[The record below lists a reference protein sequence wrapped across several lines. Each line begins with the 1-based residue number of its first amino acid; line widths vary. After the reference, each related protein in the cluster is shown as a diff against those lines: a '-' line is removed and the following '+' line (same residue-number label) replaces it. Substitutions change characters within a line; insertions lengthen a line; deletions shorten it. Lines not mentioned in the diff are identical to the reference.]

1 MVADAARGRWARA
14 RRVDPP
20 PFDGVVDVDVDVVV
34 EVDVEVDVEVGEPVA
49 RIMEQR
55 CRDGHRC
62 RWSAR
67 GRKAPHRGSVN
78 GSHCAFRL

>member
-20 PFDGVVDVDVDVVV
+20 PFDGVVDVV
-34 EVDVEVDVEVGEPVA
+34 VEVDVEVGEPVA
-49 RIMEQR
+49 RIIEQR

>member
-1 MVADAARGRWARA
+1 MVADAARGRCARG
-14 RRVDPP
+14 RRADPP
-20 PFDGVVDVDVDVVV
+20 PFEGVVDVDVDVVG
-34 EVDVEVDVEVGEPVA
+34 VDAEVGEPVA
-49 RIMEQR
+49 CIMEQR